1 MKIIEGQIT
10 VPMIEHFVLLIATSF
25 RIRITCS
32 RAFPKA
38 EMLNYNIYYF
48 QNIN

>member
-10 VPMIEHFVLLIATSF
+10 VPMMGHFISLITTSF
-25 RIRITCS
+25 LIEITCS

-38 EMLNYNIYYF
+38 KMLNYNIYYF
-48 QNIN
+48 QNIT